1 MSVKDRRMFC
11 LIWLLGGSGIG
22 ETGGAE
28 TGGAETAECVGLE
41 DEEWL
46 EGEEETGDDGTLG
59 DEDDCLWGLV
69 SFC

>member
-22 ETGGAE
+22 E